1 MRRPAQIER
10 LYLDFD
16 GFFASVEQQ
25 ARPHLRGRPVGV
37 VPFAEA
43 ERTCVIACS
52 REAKLRGVKNV
63 MTIGEARA
71 RCPEILLVPQSPD
84 LYRRAHNALISE
96 ITAVIPVDAVKSIDE
111 LTCRVA
117 PADRDAPEAL
127 GRRIK
132 ARLAE
137 NIGPH
142 ILCSIGFAANRQLAK
157 MACKAGKPNGNM
169 VWHPKDMPAPLLRLE
184 LKDIPGVGSHM
195 EQKLLR
201 TGITSME
208 ALLATQPKHMRKL
221 WGNVTGERLWYAEAT
236 LEYGWSRPVLA
247 AQIQTRLR
255 DRQGHA
261 ITNFDRALPPSASDL
276 AQQVLKDPYQ
286 FDFLT
291 LAADTKERDLERGLV
306 TRVKDLLL
314 EMGKGFAFLGSQHH
328 LEIGGQDWYIDL
340 LFYHRRLRCL
350 VAVDLKIGAFQPEHA
365 GKMNFYLAALD
376 DRDRDPG
383 DNPSIGL
390 ILCRERNRVVV
401 EYALRS
407 VNSPIGVAEYKLLL
421 AAALP
426 AALAEALPTSEEL
439 ETGMSLPADGNGAS

>member
-1 MRRPAQIER
+1 LHHGHENPWLDIHAWRETDGVIFRSELGMTRQMIDMPPGYGDWLAALKGQIREARLRAAMSVNVELISLYWRIGHDILERQDRHGWGGKVVDRLAGDLRAEFQGVHGFSRANLLYMRA
-10 LYLDFD
+10 
-16 GFFASVEQQ
+16 
-25 ARPHLRGRPVGV
+25 
-37 VPFAEA
+37 FAEA
-43 ERTCVIACS
+43 WPDQAIVQRVVGRLPWGQNIE
-52 REAKLRGVKNV
+52 
-63 MTIGEARA
+63 
-71 RCPEILLVPQSPD
+71 LLS
-84 LYRRAHNALISE
+84 
-96 ITAVIPVDAVKSIDE
+96 K
-111 LTCRVA
+111 
-117 PADRDAPEAL
+117 
-127 GRRIK
+127 
-132 ARLAE
+132 
-137 NIGPH
+137 
-142 ILCSIGFAANRQLAK
+142 
-157 MACKAGKPNGNM
+157 
-169 VWHPKDMPAPLLRLE
+169 
-184 LKDIPGVGSHM
+184 LKDP
-195 EQKLLR
+195 
-201 TGITSME
+201 
-208 ALLATQPKHMRKL
+208 
-221 WGNVTGERLWYAEAT
+221 GERLWYAEAT